1 MTLPRRAAALLALAL
16 CVSASAQ
23 GNSAQGISAQASSD
37 QDPRVCG
44 GAPGLPAWVR
54 AGNFQGTLG
63 GRPVVL
69 ALSRQSADQNRYF
82 YERFGVDIALTPF
95 RSGDALIL
103 QEEVWQ
109 GPVDGLKV
117 TGCFTLRP
125 SGTSLSG
132 EWRQAAQGAALPVRL
147 AALNVAASPLRHPA
161 SPGLLKLRT
170 EDPLAFLK
178 LNRPWATAADGRSVR
193 EPLSG
198 LSYPQVPGAGA
209 GLRAALQ
216 DRLLENAVNA
226 LDCRSQLGEAPEGD
240 GYELNAQ
247 VTLSTRRLLSLREDV
262 WYYCSGAHPDNFTLG
277 LIFDR
282 ATGQAV
288 APGMVWKGLTP
299 ARQKALY
306 LAAVTPD
313 PECREVLRGM
323 EADFTANLSTRGLE
337 LTPTS
342 LPHVVAACGD
352 TATVPYSRL
361 RDEANPASPYFGEF
375 YPR

>member
-16 CVSASAQ
+16 CVSAGAQ
-23 GNSAQGISAQASSD
+23 GNSAQASSD

-44 GAPGLPAWVR
+44 GAPGLPTWVR
-54 AGNFQGTLG
+54 AGTFQGTLG

-125 SGTSLSG
+125 SGTGLSG

-147 AALNVAASPLRHPA
+147 AALNVAAPTLRRPS

-170 EDPLAFLK
+170 ENPLAFLK
-178 LNRPWATAADGRSVR
+178 LNRPWVTATDGRSVR

-216 DRLLENAVNA
+216 DRLLENAANA
-226 LDCRSQLGEAPEGD
+226 LDCRAQLGASDLEE
-240 GYELNAQ
+240 GYELNAR

-262 WYYCSGAHPDNFTLG
+262 GYFCGGAHPDSFTVG

-282 ATGQAV
+282 ATGRAV
-288 APGMVWKGLTP
+288 APGAIWKGLTP

-313 PECREVLRGM
+313 PESECREVLRDM
-323 EADFTANLSTRGLE
+323 EADFTAHLSTRGLE

>member
-1 MTLPRRAAALLALAL
+1 MPFLRRASSLLALAL
-16 CVSASAQ
+16 CASA
-23 GNSAQGISAQASSD
+23 GAQD
-37 QDPRVCG
+37 LRECG
-44 GAPGLPAWVR
+44 GSPGLPAWVR
-54 AGNFQGTLG
+54 PGTFQGTLG
-63 GRPVVL
+63 GRPVAL

-82 YERFGVDIALTPF
+82 YERFGVDITLTPF

-109 GPVDGLKV
+109 GPENGLKV

-125 SGTSLSG
+125 SGTGLSG
-132 EWRQAAQGAALPVRL
+132 EWRRAAKGDPLPVRL
-147 AALNVAASPLRHPA
+147 AALNVAAQPLKRPA
-161 SPGLLKLRT
+161 SPGLLKLRA
-170 EDPLAFLK
+170 ENPLAFLK
-178 LNRPWATAADGRSVR
+178 LNRPWVTAANGSSVR

-216 DRLLENAVNA
+216 DRLLENAENA
-226 LDCRSQLGEAPEGD
+226 LDCRSQLGAAAEGD
-240 GYELNAQ
+240 GYELSAQ

-262 WYYCSGAHPDNFTLG
+262 GYFCGGAHPDAYTVG

-282 ATGQAV
+282 ASGRAV
-288 APGMVWKGLTP
+288 APTALWPGLTP

-313 PECREVLRGM
+313 PESECREVLGEM
-323 EADFTANLSTRGLE
+323 DPDFTAHLSRRGLE

-342 LPHVVAACGD
+342 LPHVAAACGE
-352 TATVPYSRL
+352 TATVSYGRL
-361 RDEANPASPYFGEF
+361 RDEANPASPYFGDF

>member
-1 MTLPRRAAALLALAL
+1 MTLLRRAAALLALAL
-16 CVSASAQ
+16 CASA
-23 GNSAQGISAQASSD
+23 GAQD
-37 QDPRVCG
+37 LRVCG
-44 GAPGLPAWVR
+44 GSPGLPAWVR
-54 AGNFQGTLG
+54 SGAFQGTLG
-63 GRPVVL
+63 GRPVAL
-69 ALSRQSADQNRYF
+69 ALNRQDQDGDRYF
-82 YERFGVDIALTPF
+82 YTRYGVDIALTPF

-125 SGTSLSG
+125 AGTGLGG
-132 EWRQAAQGAALPVRL
+132 EWRRAATGPALPVRL
-147 AALNVAASPLRHPA
+147 TALNVAAQPLRHPA
-161 SPGLLKLRT
+161 SPGLLKLRA
-170 EDPLAFLK
+170 EDPLTFLK
-178 LNRPWATAADGRSVR
+178 LNRPWVMAADGRSVR

-198 LSYPQVPGAGA
+198 LNYPQVPGAGA

-216 DRLLENAVNA
+216 DRLLENAANA
-226 LDCRSQLGEAPEGD
+226 LDCRARLGEAPEGD

-247 VTLSTRRLLSLREDV
+247 VTLSARRLLSLREDV

-288 APGMVWKGLTP
+288 TPGAIWKGLTP

-313 PECREVLRGM
+313 PESECREVLRGM
-323 EADFTANLSTRGLE
+323 EPDFTANLSTRGLE

-361 RDEANPASPYFGEF
+361 RDDADPASPYFGEF